1 MGWACRWNGVE
12 KNAHGRWVGK
22 AFNKRAA
29 RRYERD
35 DRITFNSL
43 KPSGNYKYQL
53 L

>member
-1 MGWACRWNGVE
+1 MG
-12 KNAHGRWVGK
+12 GK

-35 DRITFNSL
+35 DRIFNSL
-43 KPSGNYKYQL
+43 KPSGKYKYQL